1 MRMIMMIKEQKGA
14 SAVEFAILLPV
25 LILILFGTVEFGLLL
40 YNQQVITNA
49 SREGARTGIVAQTPR
64 VSDTEIETVV
74 LNYCGTNLVTFGAS
88 VSPSVNV
95 SRGGSMF
102 GDDLTVTVSFNYTF
116 LVLSSLG
123 FDPRQLVGQTLM
135 KLE

>member
-49 SREGARTGIVAQTPR
+49 SREGARAGIVAQTPR

>member
-1 MRMIMMIKEQKGA
+1 MRMIMMIKDHKGA

-49 SREGARTGIVAQTPR
+49 SREGARAGIVAQTPR

-74 LNYCGTNLVTFGAS
+74 LNYCGSNLVTFGAS
-88 VSPSVNV
+88 GDPSVTFF
-95 SRGGSMF
+95 RGGNMF
-102 GDDLTVTVSFNYTF
+102 SDDLRVTVSFKYTF
-116 LVLSSLG
+116 LVLFSLG
-123 FDPRQLVGQTLM
+123 FDPIDLVGQTLM